1 VKSFALRLMERT
13 GSFDY
18 TVEYLRRVEKQAR
31 DVIASL
37 GGNDLLTT
45 IVDSLSTVYAKSEA

>member
-1 VKSFALRLMERT
+1 MERT